1 VSLGPQV
8 SLGIMLM
15 EGVSCGGVAA
25 RVGDAVQSGK
35 FNSILEDFGA
45 TGPDLLINN
54 SILRGNGSLSPN

>member
-15 EGVSCGGVAA
+15 EGVLCGGVAA

>member
-1 VSLGPQV
+1 
-8 SLGIMLM
+8 MLM

-54 SILRGNGSLSPN
+54 SILRGYGPLSLN